1 MKQFNN
7 VTDWRDYYCFWE
19 KLIQNIMI
27 KWMKERKRHWAQPN
41 ANEHI
46 NNQSIN
52 DWLWAIKFSSA
63 NINIKITC
71 IQMTHLHNDKR

>member
-1 MKQFNN
+1 
-7 VTDWRDYYCFWE
+7 
-19 KLIQNIMI
+19 
-27 KWMKERKRHWAQPN
+27 MKERKRHWAQPN